1 MDITTNLV
9 PITATQYAKRYENY
23 SYFEDVRRHVSLYIL
38 PNGDILDCR
47 FPKDVK
53 HIGITDMI
61 YGNFAK
67 VRELDKNN
75 DLRLDTSAL
84 NKYNVKEV
92 SLKSVQDALIRN
104 TGVCARNPQHS
115 KEVLMLHEFLADDDL
130 LVHDLGYIKF
140 LVMGRGDLHITIPN
154 RSINGKYA
162 KGMQL
167 DTVKELAAMCGAHN
181 VEDIIE
187 DERRESTRV
196 SRILENIAPELKR

>member
-9 PITATQYAKRYENY
+9 PVTATQYAKRYESY
-23 SYFEDVRRHVSLYIL
+23 SYFEDSRRHVSLYIL

-67 VRELDKNN
+67 VRELDKQNE
-75 DLRLDTSAL
+75 LRLDTSAL
-84 NKYNVKEV
+84 NKYNVKEI

-115 KEVLMLHEFLADDDL
+115 KEVLMLHEFLSDDDL
-130 LVHDLGYIKF
+130 LVHDLGYVKF
-140 LVMGRGDLHITIPN
+140 LIMGRGDLHITLPN

-167 DTVKELAAMCGAHN
+167 DTIKDIASLCGAHN

-187 DERRESTRV
+187 EQRRESARV
-196 SRILENIAPELKR
+196 SRILENLAPELKR